1 MISRLAIASVAAGA
15 VGVLGACVGGGVIG
29 FLAILC
35 GTMALERVRKAP
47 LQLQGRAFAWTG
59 ISLGSIAV
67 ILTLLLAWLQG
78 SMQTRWSSQLDA
90 GLRTTFAAV
99 DAAGAKAAIDDWMA
113 VSGSTLSEAQIF
125 EFAQE
130 VSKRYGAFQSFEEL
144 ARDTNASWTGSNHLH
159 VTAAFEFAK
168 GRSLGSLDFRLVPSP
183 SDLVPTVRLE
193 RLTIVDPTNG
203 DLSLPRKELN
213 TNEGEPET
221 KGVAP

>member
-1 MISRLAIASVAAGA
+1 
-15 VGVLGACVGGGVIG
+15 
-29 FLAILC
+29 
-35 GTMALERVRKAP
+35 MA
-47 LQLQGRAFAWTG
+47 
-59 ISLGSIAV
+59 IAV

-213 TNEGEPET
+213 TNEGEPAT